1 MDSSRKLIRKALK
14 TLLETLDVNL
24 FFNDPTQRDASEMP
38 CISAW
43 WDDETREKEDPESEI
58 RKILFFKIE
67 LIFAGDGNDDQAND
81 WLDDVSNVVEN
92 LIYNNPNLGLQNI
105 VSTIKMPRIQ
115 PFIADDTKN
124 LKILGLRMHCEIYYQ
139 DQVIEPDNILN
150 EFKKFKV
157 DYLIENQV
165 ATDDVTIR

>member
-1 MDSSRKLIRKALK
+1 MDSSRKLIRRALK

-43 WDDETREKEDPESEI
+43 WDDENNEKNDLGDEI
-58 RKILFFKIE
+58 RKTLYFKIE
-67 LIFAGDGNDDQAND
+67 LIFGGDGNDDQAND
-81 WLDDVSNVVEN
+81 WLDDMESIIEN
-92 LIYNNPNLGLQNI
+92 LLYNNPNLGLPEI
-105 VSTIKMPRIQ
+105 VSSMKKTRVQ

-124 LKILGLRMHCEIYYQ
+124 LKVLGLRMHCEIYYQ
-139 DQVIEPDNILN
+139 DQVVTPDNILN
-150 EFKKFKV
+150 EFKKFRV
-157 DYLIENQV
+157 DYLIENQI